1 MNPSAQSYQGYKI
14 VFLTL
19 NQRRMFY
26 ILPTLCVWCYPLT
39 RFQTYYLVC
48 LRYRKVLPVP
58 EQTIPKVSRVRYWI
72 GLLRGGSHL
81 AHPLRETLRQIAGS
95 IMSVLG
101 RFCVLLGWIGRILSK

>member
-1 MNPSAQSYQGYKI
+1 MNPSARSYQGSKI

-19 NQRRMFY
+19 NQMTTFY
-26 ILPTLCVWCYPLT
+26 ILPTSYVWFYSLT
-39 RFQTYYLVC
+39 RLQTHHLVY